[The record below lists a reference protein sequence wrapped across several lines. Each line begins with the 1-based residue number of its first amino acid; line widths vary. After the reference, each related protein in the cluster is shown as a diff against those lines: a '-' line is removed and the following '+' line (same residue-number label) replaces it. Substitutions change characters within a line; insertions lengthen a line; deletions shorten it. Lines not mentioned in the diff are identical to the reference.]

1 MRLGDDL
8 EAVVREH
15 AQRVVTADAR
25 AREDLAADVRLEPP
39 DLLDHL
45 LAARFRGF
53 ELVARARIGT
63 HYVFKTKYLGPTTIV
78 VQARWARRE
87 GGAWQ
92 LLDAEVA
99 RVAVEESGP
108 EPS

>member
-53 ELVARARIGT
+53 EQDQVSGT
-63 HYVFKTKYLGPTTIV
+63 HDDRRAGPV
-78 VQARWARRE
+78 
-87 GGAWQ
+87 
-92 LLDAEVA
+92 
-99 RVAVEESGP
+99 GP
-108 EPS
+108 A